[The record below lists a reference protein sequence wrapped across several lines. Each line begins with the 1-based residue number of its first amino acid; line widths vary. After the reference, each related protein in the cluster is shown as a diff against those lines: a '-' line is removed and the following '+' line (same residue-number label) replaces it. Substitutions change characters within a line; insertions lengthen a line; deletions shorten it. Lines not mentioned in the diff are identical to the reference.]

1 MGDHFPLSRITVE
14 KSMAMQPMMDEK
26 GDNINDM
33 HCKALHTSSPDVSK
47 QLQMICPGVSHPYV
61 QVVLDL

>member
-1 MGDHFPLSRITVE
+1 
-14 KSMAMQPMMDEK
+14 MAMQPMMDEK

-33 HCKALHTSSPDVSK
+33 HCKALHTSLPDVSEE
-47 QLQMICPGVSHPYV
+47 LHMICPGVSHPYV